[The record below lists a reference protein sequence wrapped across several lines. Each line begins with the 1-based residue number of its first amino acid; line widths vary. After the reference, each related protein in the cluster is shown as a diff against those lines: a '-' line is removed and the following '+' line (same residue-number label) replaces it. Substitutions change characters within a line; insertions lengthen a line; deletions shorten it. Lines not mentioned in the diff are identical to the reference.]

1 MALTG
6 NAALLFVKG
15 HISAGVGGDLFI
27 GTVIANVI
35 WATRGEPV
43 YYLLCP
49 SHVGP
54 SDCKDFVQG
63 HRVFGFLVNSA
74 SIRIGS

>member
-1 MALTG
+1 MTLTG
-6 NAALLFVKG
+6 NSALFTKG
-15 HISAGVGGDLFI
+15 HISARVGGDLFI

-35 WATRGEPV
+35 WATRGEPA

-54 SDCKDFVQG
+54 SDSKDFVQG
-63 HRVFGFLVNSA
+63 HLVLGFLVNSVG
-74 SIRIGS
+74 IGG